1 MHLFTILRLQLTL
14 LFILCAFSAFSEK
27 VAIIESQSFHPL
39 QNMDAKW
46 EAALFPMG
54 HASTILPQS
63 TLNDISN
70 LVGFD
75 ILIVSNGLINLTDT
89 QEETILQFV
98 SSGRGAYVQAEYQV
112 TQPGS
117 EAFQYVV
124 TELGGTFSWTG
135 EMNGNLA
142 PMNVIGDIGTMNIAA
157 SSINHFWY
165 GAYGVGDENTEP
177 FLEYNGQH
185 FGFVYTS
192 PDPTHGKVMTTSDQ
206 DWIRLDHSPEMMQNI
221 IYYLL
226 FQPTIDIPSIFV
238 SVSDSQP
245 CDTEPV
251 TFTANV
257 GTTNAN
263 IGYQWLVNGNPVL
276 GATQA
281 AFTSVFNS
289 GDLVNCEIIFTL
301 GSASEMVLTPE
312 LEVITITTI
321 GSTPTIEITT
331 ENTSI
336 CANETVTALAETT
349 MADGINATYQWT
361 LNGVII
367 PGAISTTLQIN
378 TLNDG
383 DVIVCTI
390 QYDDPCGGTSQ
401 VASNDLVFSV
411 TALATPTI
419 TITSD
424 FANICAGESVNFSA
438 TTTDGGNNPTYQW
451 MVDGINVGTN
461 TSTFNTSNLTD
472 AQVVTCLVTSSY
484 TCVLTPTA
492 TSNDITM
499 NVSIPVTPA
508 VTIQADQT
516 IICVGE
522 TVSFTASGTDLG
534 SNPQFEW
541 FVDGVT
547 TSLNNT
553 TFTPNFL
560 TNGQEVTCQVTT
572 AETCVTSNVAMSS
585 AISIEVNSSTTPTLN
600 IISDATSICFGG
612 SVTFTATGEHL
623 GQNPQYDWLINGT
636 TTGNTTATFV
646 ADFTNEQ
653 TITCIVTAMDDC
665 AGLQTATSNEIEIT
679 IGTLL
684 LDVTEVQPET
694 CDNQNGVINLQAGGG
709 VGPYT
714 YNWDNNLINTNTNK
728 LTNLSA
734 GNYSVVVSD
743 VNGCS
748 AEMEINVPFIT
759 APEFA
764 SVEAN
769 NMSCQSGGNAS
780 VIMNDP
786 TEAYF
791 YAWKNADNKTI
802 SNSPQIDDL
811 EEGLYLIEVSNAYG
825 CAVTEEIYIQFQAP
839 IQVEILEETTI
850 ELGNE
855 YKLQVVTNY
864 PTATFTWKADKT
876 LSCEDCMTPTIKPT
890 RTTTYFV
897 TATTADGCSASAHVT
912 IQVAKPRNVFVPN
925 AFSPNNDGQND
936 RFTIYGGDDVVKVK
950 TFQIFDRWGSIV
962 YANTDF
968 HVNDESAGWNGNI
981 QNKKTSEGVFIYYAE
996 IEFIDGHTELYKGD
1010 VTITR

>member
-1 MHLFTILRLQLTL
+1 MHLFKSLRSQLTI
-14 LFILCAFSAFSEK
+14 LFILFAFSAFSVK

-39 QNMDAKW
+39 QNMDSKW
-46 EAALFPMG
+46 ENELFSMG
-54 HASTILPQS
+54 HASTILPQ
-63 TLNDISN
+63 TALDDISN
-70 LVGFD
+70 LYGYD
-75 ILIVSNGLINLTDT
+75 ILVVSNGLVSLTPARM
-89 QEETILQFV
+89 ETMSQFV
-98 SSGRGAYVQAEYQV
+98 SSGRGAYIQAEYQV

-117 EAFQYVV
+117 EAFEYVV
-124 TELGGTFSWTG
+124 TQLGGTFNWTG

-142 PMNVIGDIGTMNIAA
+142 PMNVIGEVGSLNIPS
-157 SSINHFWY
+157 SSIGHFWY
-165 GAYGVGDENTEP
+165 GAYGSGDANTTP
-177 FLEYNGQH
+177 FLEYDNKH
-185 FGFVYTS
+185 FGFIYNS
-192 PDPTHGKVMTTSDQ
+192 PNPAHGKVMTTSDQ

-221 IYYLL
+221 VFYLL
-226 FQPTIDIPSIFV
+226 FQPTIDVPSIFV

-245 CDTEPV
+245 CDSEPV

-263 IGYQWLVNGNPVL
+263 INYQWLVNGNPIL
-276 GATQA
+276 GATESA
-281 AFTSVFNS
+281 YTSVFNS
-289 GDLVNCEIIFTL
+289 GDLVNCEITFTL
-301 GSASEMVLTPE
+301 GSANEVVLTPE
-312 LEVITITTI
+312 LEVLTISPI
-321 GSTPTIEITT
+321 SNTPTIDITT
-331 ENTSI
+331 TNTTI
-336 CANETVTALAETT
+336 CANETITALAS
-349 MADGINATYQWT
+349 ASAIDGLSNVSYQWAI
-361 LNGVII
+361 NNQDV

-378 TLNDG
+378 TLNNG
-383 DVIVCTI
+383 DIITCSV

-401 VASNDLVFSV
+401 VVSNDLIFSV
-411 TALATPTI
+411 TALTTPTI

-424 FANICAGESVNFSA
+424 FANICAGESVNFTA
-438 TTTDGGNNPTYQW
+438 VTTDGGNNPTYQW
-451 MVDGINVGTN
+451 MIDGINVGAN
-461 TSTFNTSNLTD
+461 TSSFSTSNLTD
-472 AQVVTCLVTSSY
+472 AQVVACIVTSNN

-492 TSNDITM
+492 TSNDIIM
-499 NVSIPVTPA
+499 NVSTPVTPE
-508 VTIQADQT
+508 VTIQSDQT

-522 TVSFTASGTDLG
+522 TVSFTATGNALG

-547 TSLNNT
+547 TGLNNT

-560 TNGQEVTCQVTT
+560 TNGQAVTCQVTT
-572 AETCVTSNVAMSS
+572 DETCVTSNVAISS

-600 IISDATSICFGG
+600 ITSDATSTCFGG
-612 SVTFTATGEHL
+612 SIAFTATGEHL

-646 ADFTNEQ
+646 ANFTNEQ

-665 AGLQTATSNEIEIT
+665 AGLQTATSNEINIT

-684 LDVTEVQPET
+684 LDVMEVQPES
-694 CDNQNGVINLQAGGG
+694 CDNQNGVIKLQAGGG

-714 YNWDNNLINTNTNK
+714 YNWDNNQTNTNEQ
-728 LTNLSA
+728 TNLSA

-748 AEMEINVPFIT
+748 AEMEINVPFIA

-769 NMSCQSGGNAS
+769 NMSCQSGGSAS
-780 VIMNDP
+780 IIMDDP
-786 TEAYF
+786 SAAYF
-791 YAWKNADNKTI
+791 YTWKNADNETI
-802 SNSPQIDDL
+802 SNSPQIDKL

-825 CAVTEEIYIQFQAP
+825 CTVTEEIYIQYQAP
-839 IQVEILEETTI
+839 IQVDILEETTI
-850 ELGNE
+850 ELGEE
-855 YKLQVVTNY
+855 YRLQVITNY
-864 PTATFTWKADKT
+864 PDATFTWKTDET

-925 AFSPNNDGQND
+925 AFSPNSDGQND
-936 RFTIYGGDDVVKVK
+936 HFTIYGGEDVAKVK
-950 TFQIFDRWGSIV
+950 SFQILDRWGSVV

-968 HVNDESAGWNGNI
+968 HVNDESEGWNGNVK
-981 QNKKTSEGVFIYYAE
+981 NKKTSEGVFIYFAE
-996 IEFIDGHTELYKGD
+996 VEFIDGRIELFKGD